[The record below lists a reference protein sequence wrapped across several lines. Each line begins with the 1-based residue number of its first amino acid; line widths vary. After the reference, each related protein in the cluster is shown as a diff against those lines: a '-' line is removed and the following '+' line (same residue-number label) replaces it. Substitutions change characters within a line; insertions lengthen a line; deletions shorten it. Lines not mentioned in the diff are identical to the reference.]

1 MSGDDEWCDVACA
14 LEGLAGSG
22 GDSPMQDDWEV
33 LGKNGT
39 PQSRKKVSDITPT
52 VSLED
57 LAAAPGS
64 GDTSKKG
71 TAADTHAPADLDTST
86 ELTTDGE
93 EEDDDDKMM
102 SSTLTASTSPG
113 STCTGGASSV
123 TSSPDRLAS
132 AAIRLASQANNA
144 FIHEMDKIFDPD
156 AAYPGGNAVHIPSNK
171 EQQAQAHGG
180 VDVVAK
186 NVAKSA
192 QKIVGNLVSQFG
204 QNNTVQQAAC
214 GKVPERS
221 IGDCEER

>member
-14 LEGLAGSG
+14 LEGLAGSSG
-22 GDSPMQDDWEV
+22 ETAPMQDDWEV
-33 LGKNGT
+33 LGQNGT
-39 PQSRKKVSDITPT
+39 PQSRKKVTDITPT

-64 GDTSKKG
+64 KKT
-71 TAADTHAPADLDTST
+71 TAVDTHAPAALDTST

-102 SSTLTASTSPG
+102 SSTLTASTAPG
-113 STCTGGASSV
+113 STGGASSV

-144 FIHEMDKIFDPD
+144 FIHEMDKIFDPE

-171 EQQAQAHGG
+171 ESQGGGG
-180 VDVVAK
+180 VDAVAK

-192 QKIVGNLVSQFG
+192 QKIVGNLVNQFG
-204 QNNTVQQAAC
+204 QCSSSNTVQQAAC
-214 GKVPERS
+214 GKAPERS
-221 IGDCEER
+221 KSS

>member
-14 LEGLAGSG
+14 LEGLAGSSG
-22 GDSPMQDDWEV
+22 EAAPMQDDWEV
-33 LGKNGT
+33 LGQNGT
-39 PQSRKKVSDITPT
+39 PQSRKKVTDITPT

-64 GDTSKKG
+64 SKKEAA
-71 TAADTHAPADLDTST
+71 AADAHAPAALDTST

-93 EEDDDDKMM
+93 EEDDDDKML
-102 SSTLTASTSPG
+102 SSTLTASTAPG
-113 STCTGGASSV
+113 STGGASSV

-171 EQQAQAHGG
+171 EQQAQAQGQGG

-192 QKIVGNLVSQFG
+192 QKIVGNLVNQFG
-204 QNNTVQQAAC
+204 QANTVQQAAC
-214 GKVPERS
+214 GKALERS
-221 IGDCEER
+221 TGGDEER

>member
-14 LEGLAGSG
+14 LEGLAGTSG
-22 GDSPMQDDWEV
+22 ETAPMQDDWEV
-33 LGKNGT
+33 LGQNGT
-39 PQSRKKVSDITPT
+39 PQSRKKATDITPT

-64 GDTSKKG
+64 KKETS
-71 TAADTHAPADLDTST
+71 AADAHAPAALDTST

-113 STCTGGASSV
+113 STGGASSV

-171 EQQAQAHGG
+171 EQQGHGG

-192 QKIVGNLVSQFG
+192 QKIVGNLVNQFG
-204 QNNTVQQAAC
+204 QSNTVQQAAC
-214 GKVPERS
+214 GKAPERS
-221 IGDCEER
+221 TCDGEER

>member
-1 MSGDDEWCDVACA
+1 MSGGDEWCDVACA
-14 LEGLAGSG
+14 LEGLAGSEA
-22 GDSPMQDDWEV
+22 PMQDDWEV

-39 PQSRKKVSDITPT
+39 PQSRKKKVTDITPT

-64 GDTSKKG
+64 KKESAAA
-71 TAADTHAPADLDTST
+71 AADAHAPAALDTST

-113 STCTGGASSV
+113 STGGASSV
-123 TSSPDRLAS
+123 SSPDRLAS

-144 FIHEMDKIFDPD
+144 FIHEMDKIFDPE

-171 EQQAQAHGG
+171 ESQGGGG
-180 VDVVAK
+180 VDAVAK

-192 QKIVGNLVSQFG
+192 QKIVGNLVNQFG

-214 GKVPERS
+214 GKAPERS
-221 IGDCEER
+221 TGGGEER

>member
-14 LEGLAGSG
+14 LEGLAGSSG
-22 GDSPMQDDWEV
+22 ETAPVQDDWEV

-39 PQSRKKVSDITPT
+39 PQSRKKVTDITPT

-57 LAAAPGS
+57 LAAAPGC
-64 GDTSKKG
+64 KKV
-71 TAADTHAPADLDTST
+71 TAASDSHPPAALDTST

-113 STCTGGASSV
+113 STGGASSV

-156 AAYPGGNAVHIPSNK
+156 AAYPGGIAVHIPSDK
-171 EQQAQAHGG
+171 EQQAQAQGHGG

-192 QKIVGNLVSQFG
+192 QKIVGNLVHQFG
-204 QNNTVQQAAC
+204 QGNTVQQAAC
-214 GKVPERS
+214 GKAPERS
-221 IGDCEER
+221 TGGGEER

>member
-14 LEGLAGSG
+14 LEGLAGG
-22 GDSPMQDDWEV
+22 GETTPMQDDWEV

-39 PQSRKKVSDITPT
+39 PQSRKKVTDITPT

-64 GDTSKKG
+64 STKMRKG
-71 TAADTHAPADLDTST
+71 ETHAPAALDTST
-86 ELTTDGE
+86 ELTSDGE

-102 SSTLTASTSPG
+102 SSTLTASTAPG
-113 STCTGGASSV
+113 STGGASSV

-171 EQQAQAHGG
+171 EAQQAQGHGG
-180 VDVVAK
+180 VDAVAK

-192 QKIVGNLVSQFG
+192 QKIVGNLVNQFG

-214 GKVPERS
+214 GKAPERS
-221 IGDCEER
+221 TSSEEM

>member
-14 LEGLAGSG
+14 LEGLAGSEA
-22 GDSPMQDDWEV
+22 PMQDDWEV

-39 PQSRKKVSDITPT
+39 PQSHKKKVTDITPT

-64 GDTSKKG
+64 SKKEAAAA
-71 TAADTHAPADLDTST
+71 AADAHAPAALDTST

-93 EEDDDDKMM
+93 EEEDDDKMM
-102 SSTLTASTSPG
+102 SSTLTASTAQG
-113 STCTGGASSV
+113 STGGASSV

-144 FIHEMDKIFDPD
+144 FIHEMDKIFDPE

-171 EQQAQAHGG
+171 ESQGGGG
-180 VDVVAK
+180 VDAVAK

-192 QKIVGNLVSQFG
+192 QKIVGNLVNQFG
-204 QNNTVQQAAC
+204 QCSSSNTVQQAAC
-214 GKVPERS
+214 GKAPERS
-221 IGDCEER
+221 TSS